1 MELIQQYSVSEI
13 IIMLILLAAAL
24 KGLINFY
31 DWAKEKILK
40 IFHREQKKEAE
51 KQDIE
56 KTLSEHE
63 ERMKSLMKSQDNLNI
78 QIQSL
83 MEKINL
89 LIESDRDDYL
99 NHSIISFNDYEGTT
113 HTFKLYYNDVLETV
127 DTDDEVET
135 KVNYSGLLIYNELEY
150 TFDFESD
157 F

>member
-40 IFHREQKKEAE
+40 VFHREQKKEEE

-89 LIESDRDDYL
+89 LIESDRDDIKSWITEKHHFYCFNQKWIDDYSL
-99 NHSIISFNDYEGTT
+99 DCLEKRFSHYEQENGNSFVEGLM
-113 HTFKLYYNDVLETV
+113 KDLRSLPRQPKE
-127 DTDDEVET
+127 
-135 KVNYSGLLIYNELEY
+135 
-150 TFDFESD
+150 
-157 F
+157 